1 VRGPRNWR
9 PRLLPNPHSQG
20 GPGRAAADAGAAAHP
35 EALQRAQ
42 LRPSRLQSDAPP
54 HLPPP
59 FPLPPPPL
67 PPPPRVGLDVELLER
82 TQQSI
87 LRLLSAEEVQRALS
101 AGGAAQ
107 GGVDPALTTAIADL
121 HKFSMVQVRTS
132 P

>member
-1 VRGPRNWR
+1 VGLGA
-9 PRLLPNPHSQG
+9 RLLTRARRPIRRRSSAPNS
-20 GPGRAAADAGAAAHP
+20 GPPDSNRT
-35 EALQRAQ
+35 
-42 LRPSRLQSDAPP
+42 
-54 HLPPP
+54 
-59 FPLPPPPL
+59 PLPPG